1 MGAGTV
7 QYPQTIQCML
17 YYINTFKN
25 ENYMI
30 TLIDLEFLT
39 KFNTHSTRG

>member
-7 QYPQTIQCML
+7 QYPQTIQCMI

-30 TLIDLEFLT
+30 TSIDLERVFD
-39 KFNTHSTRG
+39 KIQHSFN